1 MKAIYFL
8 LNLLVFIVPLTFFP
22 MTYELFEFNK
32 IILVYIFTVLIAG
45 AWALECIKK
54 KKIIF
59 KKTPLFLPIL
69 LFLISQVLSTIFSI
83 DKRTSLLGYYGRF
96 HGGLLSYFCYS
107 IIYFAFV
114 TFMDQEKTI
123 KFLKTLFAVSII
135 AAIYAAVEHF
145 GYSPSCLLINGSLG
159 VNCWEQDV
167 QTRVFGT
174 FGQPNWLAAWLS
186 ATIPLFWAFM
196 IYNTGERRKNFKFIF
211 FLILSTLFFITI
223 LFTKSRSGFLA
234 FWVAFAIFWL
244 PKIRRNF
251 LAFVVTAVFCL
262 ISAALVW
269 NPFTANAQP
278 PPEGVTES
286 GEIRKIVWSGAFE
299 LWKKYPIL
307 GTGVETFGHSYY
319 ETRPATHNLTSEW
332 NFFYNKAHNEYLNFA
347 ATTGSIGLFAYIVLI
362 TGSLFAI
369 YTATSTISL
378 NKKSKKFKI
387 KLINSALFAGYISIM
402 MTNFF
407 GFSTVTTSILLF
419 MFPAIAQSAKNKKE
433 VLQHAKPK
441 NLSIA
446 QKSLIISLSSL
457 VFIIL
462 AVIFRYWLADYY
474 YTKGD
479 YKKAVYLSPGEAL
492 FRLAFA
498 KSQSNP
504 EELEKAINLAPR
516 NVQLLKQI
524 ASAFDDL
531 GKTEKS
537 LETYIKITKL
547 APTDAQTF
555 YNTALVYTKLGK
567 YEEAKTMLEK
577 TLKMKPDY
585 KKAQDLMKLL
595 NNFF

>member
-8 LNLLVFIVPLTFFP
+8 LNLLVFIIPLTFFP
-22 MTYELFEFNK
+22 KTYELFEFNK
-32 IILVYIFTVLIAG
+32 IILVYIFTVLIVG

-59 KKTPLFLPIL
+59 KKTPLFLPIA
-69 LFLISQVLSTIFSI
+69 LFLTSQALSTIFSI
-83 DKRTSLLGYYGRF
+83 DTRTSLLGYYGRF
-96 HGGLLSYFCYS
+96 HGGLLSYLCYS

-159 VNCWEQDV
+159 ANCWEQDV

-186 ATIPLFWAFM
+186 AITPLFWAFM
-196 IYNTGERRKNFKFIF
+196 IFNTREKRKNFKFIF
-211 FLILSTLFFITI
+211 FLILSILFFVTI

-251 LAFVVTAVFCL
+251 LSFVMTAVFC
-262 ISAALVW
+262 IIPVVFAW
-269 NPFTANAQP
+269 NPFTTNIEP
-278 PPEGVTES
+278 PPEGVTGS

-319 ETRPATHNLTSEW
+319 ETRPVTHNLTSEW

-347 ATTGSIGLFAYIVLI
+347 ATTGSVGLFAYIVLI
-362 TGSLFAI
+362 IGSLFAI
-369 YTATSTISL
+369 YTATPTIPL
-378 NKKSKKFKI
+378 NRKSKKFKI
-387 KLINSALFAGYISIM
+387 KLINSSLFAGYISIM
-402 MTNFF
+402 VTNFF
-407 GFSTVTTSILLF
+407 GFSTVTTGILLF
-419 MFPAIAQSAKNKKE
+419 LFPAIAESSKSKKDTPRH
-433 VLQHAKPK
+433 VKPK
-441 NLSIA
+441 NLSIT
-446 QKSLIISLSSL
+446 QKSLIISISSL
-457 VFIIL
+457 VFFIL
-462 AVIFRYWLADYY
+462 AIIFKYWLADYY

-504 EELEKAINLAPR
+504 EELEKAMNLAPR

-537 LETYIKITKL
+537 LETYIKITNL

-555 YNTALVYTKLGK
+555 YNTALAYTKLGK
-567 YEEAKTMLEK
+567 YEEAKTMLKK
-577 TLKMKPDY
+577 TLKMKPNY
-585 KKAQDLMKLL
+585 QKAQDLMKLM